1 MVKEDLVQRSP
12 LRILEKSIQGGL
24 GLGNLGIIASRKGI
38 GKTACLVHI
47 ATDSLL
53 QDKHVIHVSFSS
65 RTDHI
70 ISWYEDIY
78 REIAEKRELDNAMEV
93 HDSLVRNR
101 VVMNFS
107 QRGLEAEQ
115 LIQSLR
121 AMIVHGGFAADVVM
135 IDGYDFAVGSPES
148 LGALKAFAEE
158 VGLSIWFSA
167 TLHREQPEVDQ
178 YGVPAVLTP
187 YMDHISVLITLAPG
201 RDHVKLRL
209 VKEHN
214 RYVQEELSLVLDS
227 RTLLIADP
235 SQLESQ

>member
-1 MVKEDLVQRSP
+1 MVKEELVQRSP

-24 GLGNLGIIASRKGI
+24 GAGNLGIIASRKGV

-53 QDKHVIHVSFSS
+53 QGKHVIHVSFSS

-78 REIAEKRELDNAMEV
+78 REIASKRDLDNAMEV
-93 HDSLVRNR
+93 HDGLVRNR

-107 QRGLEAEQ
+107 QRGIEADQ

-121 AMIVHGGFAADVVM
+121 AMIVHGGFAADVIM
-135 IDGYDFAVGSPES
+135 IDGYDFSEGHPDSIA
-148 LGALKAFAEE
+148 ALQQFAAEA
-158 VGLSIWFSA
+158 GLSIWFSA
-167 TLHREQPEVDQ
+167 TLHREQPEVDENS
-178 YGVPAVLTP
+178 VPMTLTA
-187 YMDHISVLITLAPG
+187 YMDHIAVLITLAPA
-201 RDHVKLRL
+201 REHVKLRL
-209 VKEHN
+209 LKEHD
-214 RYVQEELSLVLDS
+214 RYVQEDLSLVLDS

-235 SQLESQ
+235 TQIESQ

>member
-1 MVKEDLVQRSP
+1 MVKEELVQRSP

-24 GLGNLGIIASRKGI
+24 GAGNLGIIASRKGV

-53 QDKHVIHVSFSS
+53 QGKHVIHVSFSS

-78 REIAEKRELDNAMEV
+78 REIAATRELEDAMEV

-107 QRGLEAEQ
+107 QRGIEAEQ

-121 AMIVHGGFAADVVM
+121 AMIVHGGFAADVIMV
-135 IDGYDFAVGSPES
+135 DGYDFALGSPES
-148 LGALKAFAEE
+148 LEALKSFAQE

-167 TLHREQPEVDQ
+167 TLHREQPQVDEN
-178 YGVPAVLTP
+178 GVPVILAP
-187 YMDHISVLITLAPG
+187 YMDCVSVLITLEPAPE
-201 RDHVKLRL
+201 HVKLRL
-209 VKEHN
+209 VKEHD
-214 RYVQEELSLVLDS
+214 RYVHEDLSLVLDS

-235 SQLESQ
+235 AQLDSK